1 MSPAGDIKNIKL
13 SIFSGYLIKDCLQVG
28 TVSTPALVKIPG
40 KAGILVLL
48 VNLEF
53 QEITLSAGSNPAWT
67 SLPTWSCYLTITGRN
82 LKDVLP

>member
-1 MSPAGDIKNIKL
+1 
-13 SIFSGYLIKDCLQVG
+13 
-28 TVSTPALVKIPG
+28 VKIPG

-67 SLPTWSCYLTITGRN
+67 SLPAWSCYLTITGRN